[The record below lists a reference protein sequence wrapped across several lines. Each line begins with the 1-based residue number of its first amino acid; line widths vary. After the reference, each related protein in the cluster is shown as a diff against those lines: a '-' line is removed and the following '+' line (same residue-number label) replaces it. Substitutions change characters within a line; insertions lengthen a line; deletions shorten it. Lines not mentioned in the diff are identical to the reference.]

1 MDNRVIYYGLAALLT
16 AGTVV
21 SLPAIAQTAQ
31 TAQTADI
38 ILIRQAGQ
46 SLVGATFGGLKTA
59 IDAKVDVKPLAARA
73 DAMVKWGKVFPLQFP
88 AGSDTGA
95 PTKALPT
102 IWSDRAGFEKADAN
116 FVEAAEKL
124 SVLAKAG
131 DADGFAA
138 QWKATGDTCS
148 ACHKDYRAK

>member
-1 MDNRVIYYGLAALLT
+1 MDKRVIYYGLAALLT
-16 AGTVV
+16 AGTVA

-31 TAQTADI
+31 TANI

-46 SLVGATFGGLKTA
+46 SLIGATFGGLKTA

-73 DAMVKWGKVFPLQFP
+73 DAMVKWAKVFPLQFP

-138 QWKATGDTCS
+138 QWKATGDTCT